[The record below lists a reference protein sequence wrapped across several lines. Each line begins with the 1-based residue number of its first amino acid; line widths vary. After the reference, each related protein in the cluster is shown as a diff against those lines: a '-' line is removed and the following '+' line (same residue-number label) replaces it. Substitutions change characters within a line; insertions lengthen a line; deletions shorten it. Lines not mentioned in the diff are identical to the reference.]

1 MSVVR
6 HSTCPLCEAM
16 CGILVTTD
24 TDRREVLGVRPDP
37 DDPLSRGGI
46 CPKAFALPEL
56 HDDPDRL
63 RTPVVR
69 VGDRW
74 EPRGWDDAL
83 DFAAQ
88 GLHDVQTKHGRDT
101 VASYL
106 GNPNVH
112 NYGAVLFAPAFTRML
127 SKTRFSATS
136 LDQLPHQFVAWQ
148 MFGHQLMLPIPDI
161 DRTDLLL
168 VVGANPV
175 ASGGSLMTAPDVRKR
190 LKAIQGRG
198 GRVEVVDPRRTETSR
213 VADAH
218 HFVRPGTDAA
228 WLAAVLHTLFAHEE
242 AGVGRLAD
250 HVVGLETLRA
260 AVEPWTPERAAELC
274 GIEASELRGLA
285 GRLAAAETAVVYGR
299 MGVSTHPF
307 GAVCQWLVNA
317 INLVTGNIDR
327 PGGALFTTPAVDIL
341 RAPPSIGLAA
351 GSISRRTTR
360 VRSRPAVLGEYPAA
374 TMAEEMDTDG
384 DDRVRGLVTVAGNP
398 VLSAP
403 NGRRI
408 EAALGGLDFQ
418 VAIDP
423 YINET
428 TRQADVILPPVSPL
442 ERGQYDVVFHALS
455 VRNTA
460 KWNEPVLA
468 FPEGGRHDWQ
478 ILHSLETRLGA
489 LRSDGLA
496 ARAERWIRGRLG
508 PETIVDL
515 GLRLSGRKLS
525 VAKLK
530 QSPSGVDLGPLE
542 PTLPKR
548 LPNGRIDVAPELLVA
563 DLKRLDALE
572 ATADVVLISRRQD
585 RDCNSWMHN
594 LPTLMR
600 GKDRCTLLVHSTDA
614 ARIGVAT
621 GDRAV
626 LTSRVGEVSAPVEVT
641 DDVMPGVVCLPHGW
655 GHGREGTRMSVAAEH
670 PGVSVNDLT
679 DELRIDEL
687 TGNAAFAVPVRIAA
701 AP

>member
-250 HVVGLETLRA
+250 HVVGLETLRD
-260 AVEPWTPERAAELC
+260 AVEPWTPERAAGLC

-442 ERGQYDVVFHALS
+442 ERGQYDLVFHALS

-600 GKDRCTLLVHSTDA
+600 GKNRCTLLVHSTDA

>member
-1 MSVVR
+1 
-6 HSTCPLCEAM
+6 M

-442 ERGQYDVVFHALS
+442 ERGQYDLVFHALS

>member
-24 TDRREVLGVRPDP
+24 PDRREVLGVRPDP